1 MLIFIIQITIF
12 WLVGWLIYAL
22 FLSKETFHQWNR
34 IYLFLVIAVGLE
46 IPFLDIASP
55 LATLPTFLL
64 PAATIVATASNE
76 LPVVEVSA
84 ETFWTWELLLTSVY
98 VLGVLGSA
106 FLFLRELWQLRK
118 LYLTAPKSNRNGYIW
133 VAAPSITSPFSFGSL
148 LFWNQDPSQPK
159 HHYILQHELAH
170 IKQQHTLDKLVLQ
183 LLGIVLWW
191 HPMIYLFK
199 RAFYQLHEFL
209 ADQAA
214 IQNGSKKQY
223 GQLLLH
229 YSLTATLP
237 SYFGNTLIQS
247 PIKNRITML
256 LSPLSSSQN
265 KWKYLAALP
274 LLAFVIFACQQ
285 ESTVISAE
293 KMLTPTEQSSQ
304 IDTVVTFDESTKEWV
319 INTTSPTGETKTE
332 TVKSTIKKED
342 LENTASFEE
351 GDYLVD
357 TIITFN
363 PETFEESMS
372 LVKTPVYKEV
382 DEMPRFGNCP
392 NLTGKAAEDCSNKA
406 LLNYIF
412 ENITYPQPSKEAG
425 VEGTVITKFI
435 IRADGFIDGI
445 EIMRSVN
452 EEIDTEVKRVVR
464 SMSDWQPGKKN
475 GENVNV
481 QFILPVKFK
490 ME

>member
-1 MLIFIIQITIF
+1 MLIFIIQITVF

-118 LYLTAPKSNRNGYIW
+118 LYLTAPKSSRNGYTW

-148 LFWNQDPSQPK
+148 LFWNQDPSQPE

-170 IKQQHTLDKLVLQ
+170 IQQQHTLDKLVLQ

-199 RAFYQLHEFL
+199 RSFYQLHEFL

-229 YSLTATLP
+229 YSLTATPP

-265 KWKYLAALP
+265 KWKYIAVLP

-285 ESTVISAE
+285 EVVVSPSE
-293 KMLTPTEQSSQ
+293 KMITSQ
-304 IDTVVTFDESTKEWV
+304 DQNSKMDTVMTYDATTKKW
-319 INTTSPTGETKTE
+319 NF
-332 TVKSTIKKED
+332 TIKEKNNLEKD
-342 LENTASFEE
+342 LAEIV
-351 GDYLVD
+351 DYLVD
-357 TIITFN
+357 TIITFD

-382 DEMPRFGNCP
+382 DEMPSFGNCP
-392 NLTGKAAEDCSNKA
+392 NLTGKAAEDCSNTA

-412 ENITYPQPSKEAG
+412 ENITYPQQSKEAG
-425 VEGTVITKFI
+425 VEGTVVTKFI

-464 SMSDWQPGKKN
+464 SMFDWQPGKKN